1 MKKLLLLLLIILN
14 ISKCEDDYQEDLD
27 VIILND
33 ENFDKAIEKFK
44 TVLVLFY
51 APWCGHCKKFLPEF
65 AKAAGVLKKDDI
77 VLAKIDTTVN
87 SKIRKRFNIKGYPTT
102 KLFINGKIIP
112 YEEGR
117 YKRHIVAWM
126 KRKTGK
132 NIQTINNLDDAET
145 FFKDQDVAIIYC
157 GNDKNS
163 LEQFKLVSMINEDF
177 VFGSSN
183 DKEVADKYQLK
194 NDTITLFKTFDE
206 KRSDF
211 NGPINEKDVLDFI
224 EKKGV
229 HKILP
234 WDELTMSILFR
245 KMNPSIFLFADK
257 NNNKKYKEYNNIME
271 NVYNKIGNEVKLI
284 LMGVKEQEEKRFSD
298 WIGLRETD
306 IPVVML
312 GDPRNGF
319 LKYKM
324 EGLINEENIINFYNK
339 WKDNKL
345 KIILK
350 SEDIPKENNGPV
362 YKIVSDSFKK
372 EVLNNDKDVLVK
384 FYAPWCIHCQ
394 ELAPI
399 YIELANKLK
408 KYNDKL
414 LIAEADATA
423 NEFEGVDVRS
433 FPTIKFWPGKN
444 KKNPI
449 DFNDDLTLNGFMSF
463 LKKHSSHG
471 INDGTTSKKNEK
483 VKGDL

>member
-1 MKKLLLLLLIILN
+1 
-14 ISKCEDDYQEDLD
+14 
-27 VIILND
+27 
-33 ENFDKAIEKFK
+33 
-44 TVLVLFY
+44 
-51 APWCGHCKKFLPEF
+51 
-65 AKAAGVLKKDDI
+65 
-77 VLAKIDTTVN
+77 
-87 SKIRKRFNIKGYPTT
+87 
-102 KLFINGKIIP
+102 
-112 YEEGR
+112 
-117 YKRHIVAWM
+117 
-126 KRKTGK
+126 
-132 NIQTINNLDDAET
+132 
-145 FFKDQDVAIIYC
+145 
-157 GNDKNS
+157 
-163 LEQFKLVSMINEDF
+163 
-177 VFGSSN
+177 
-183 DKEVADKYQLK
+183 
-194 NDTITLFKTFDE
+194 
-206 KRSDF
+206 
-211 NGPINEKDVLDFI
+211 
-224 EKKGV
+224 
-229 HKILP
+229 
-234 WDELTMSILFR
+234 
-245 KMNPSIFLFADK
+245 
-257 NNNKKYKEYNNIME
+257 
-271 NVYNKIGNEVKLI
+271 
-284 LMGVKEQEEKRFSD
+284 
-298 WIGLRETD
+298 
-306 IPVVML
+306 ML

-414 LIAEADATA
+414 LIAEADSTA

-433 FPTIKFWPGKN
+433 FLTIKFWLGKN
-444 KKNPI
+444 KKKPV
-449 DFNDDLTLNGFMSF
+449 DFNDDLTLNGFISF